1 MKIISFEGIEGVGK
15 STQINLLKDYLESK
29 NYLIEIY
36 REPGSTPVGEKIRDI
51 LLDSNNVLSNETELL
66 LMFAARSEL
75 IDKKI
80 NTSQCDYLL
89 LDRFYDASM
98 AYQGY
103 GRKLSKDF
111 ITSLT
116 SFINCPIPDLS
127 FLLDISVKEGFQRK
141 NSDVKDRIESSSNDF
156 FNKVRKGYKTIAK
169 ANKNRFEIINAAND
183 IDKIHQIIIKKLQ
196 SKKWIYI
203 TYIG

>member
-29 NYLIEIY
+29 NYLVEIY
-36 REPGSTPVGEKIRDI
+36 REPGSTSVGEKIRDI
-51 LLDSNNVLSNETELL
+51 LLDSNNDLSNETELL

-80 NTSQCDYLL
+80 NSSLCDYLL

-111 ITSLT
+111 IKLLT

-141 NSDVKDRIESSSNDF
+141 NTDVKDRIESSSNDF
-156 FNKVRKGYKTIAK
+156 FNKVRKGYQTIAK

-183 IDKIHQIIIKKLQ
+183 IDEIHQIIIKKIK
-196 SKKWIYI
+196 SRNEHI
-203 TYIG
+203 

>member
-51 LLDSNNVLSNETELL
+51 LLDSNNDLSNETELL

-183 IDKIHQIIIKKLQ
+183 IDKIHQIIIKKIQ
-196 SKKWIYI
+196 SKNEHI
-203 TYIG
+203 

>member
-51 LLDSNNVLSNETELL
+51 LLDSNNDLSNETELL

-127 FLLDISVKEGFQRK
+127 ILLDISVKEGFQRK

-156 FNKVRKGYKTIAK
+156 FNKVRKGYKTIAN

-183 IDKIHQIIIKKLQ
+183 IDKIHQIIIKRIQ
-196 SKKWIYI
+196 SKNEHI
-203 TYIG
+203 

>member
-29 NYLIEIY
+29 NYIVEIY

-51 LLDSNNVLSNETELL
+51 LLDSNNDLSNETELL

-141 NSDVKDRIESSSNDF
+141 NTDVKDRIESSSNDF

-183 IDKIHQIIIKKLQ
+183 IDKIHQIIIKKIQ
-196 SKKWIYI
+196 SKNEHI
-203 TYIG
+203 

>member
-51 LLDSNNVLSNETELL
+51 LLDSNNDLSNETELL

-141 NSDVKDRIESSSNDF
+141 NNDVKDRIESSSNDF
-156 FNKVRKGYKTIAK
+156 FNKVRKGYKAIAK

-183 IDKIHQIIIKKLQ
+183 IDKIHQIIIKRIQ
-196 SKKWIYI
+196 SKNEHI
-203 TYIG
+203 